1 MTNSSNTREII
12 TIGIE
17 LNHVVRNINKQI
29 IKYYIKEF
37 NLNVDM
43 EDIDDKEDIFK
54 DFAKFE
60 SKYAK
65 NNFLYIDYPYEVFGC
80 AHTMEKKLSVKITNW
95 LSDIENIED
104 KDIRIVFYSLD
115 EEALTIQSTYF
126 FLSKIGTRVRT
137 MMFPKS
143 INEVYDKCDVIIT
156 ARNEFFE
163 KEIPL
168 GKKIVLVNRPF
179 NTEYKVKAFLNYDN
193 LSDIIS
199 DNDFF
204 NKIENGKKE

>member
-1 MTNSSNTREII
+1 MSNSSNNKEII

-65 NNFLYIDYPYEVFGC
+65 ISD
-80 AHTMEKKLSVKITNW
+80 KITNW
-95 LSDIENIED
+95 LSYIENIED

-179 NTEYKVKAFLNYDN
+179 NTEYKGKAFLNYDN

>member
-1 MTNSSNTREII
+1 MSNSSNNKEII

-65 NNFLYIDYPYEVFGC
+65 NNFL
-80 AHTMEKKLSVKITNW
+80 
-95 LSDIENIED
+95 
-104 KDIRIVFYSLD
+104 
-115 EEALTIQSTYF
+115 
-126 FLSKIGTRVRT
+126 
-137 MMFPKS
+137 
-143 INEVYDKCDVIIT
+143 
-156 ARNEFFE
+156 
-163 KEIPL
+163 
-168 GKKIVLVNRPF
+168 
-179 NTEYKVKAFLNYDN
+179 
-193 LSDIIS
+193 
-199 DNDFF
+199 
-204 NKIENGKKE
+204 

>member
-1 MTNSSNTREII
+1 MTNSSNNREII

-65 NNFLYIDYPYEVFGC
+65 NNFLY
-80 AHTMEKKLSVKITNW
+80 M
-95 LSDIENIED
+95 
-104 KDIRIVFYSLD
+104 
-115 EEALTIQSTYF
+115 
-126 FLSKIGTRVRT
+126 
-137 MMFPKS
+137 
-143 INEVYDKCDVIIT
+143 
-156 ARNEFFE
+156 
-163 KEIPL
+163 
-168 GKKIVLVNRPF
+168 
-179 NTEYKVKAFLNYDN
+179 
-193 LSDIIS
+193 
-199 DNDFF
+199 
-204 NKIENGKKE
+204 